1 MSKIVYTN
9 MENEA
14 LHKRLTNLLESDD
27 DYRNKFESLT
37 EREKLYFSIMYARS
51 GVLYIT
57 SKPGIAK
64 SAMSRS
70 ISNKMGFDYIDIRLS
85 QVDEIDVGLY
95 PHLSEEAESSTKIV
109 DYAVPAWAAQANKRP
124 TIIHFEELNRANL
137 HVRNA
142 ALQILNERQIGYN
155 FFFNDN
161 VLMMSSGNLGDE
173 DGTDV
178 EDFDAAL
185 NNRLIHFPHSLG
197 VDEWINNYAKQ
208 NVHEVIVNYIE
219 AHKEQLYVD
228 PSDNIKSYAT
238 PRSWT
243 FLSDFIISSYGKE
256 SLSKNFIPTLTQ
268 VAPFYIGNAAQG
280 FIRYC
285 EDSLVVN
292 INDILDRYP
301 QVKADLKKMNRDKS
315 SELIHSL
322 KQIDVKELT
331 ENQRTNA
338 VNFLL
343 ENVAEDELS
352 AYVFETVKKEDTNND
367 IIKEYLLH
375 FADILKSIQRI
386 NKPKK

>member
-1 MSKIVYTN
+1 

-14 LHKRLTNLLESDD
+14 LHKRLINLLESDD

-70 ISNKMGFDYIDIRLS
+70 IANKMGFDYIDIRLS

-208 NVHEVIVNYIE
+208 NVHEVIVNYIG

>member
-1 MSKIVYTN
+1 